1 MARRKSTDGTKTH
14 YGDQKAILEAGRD
27 KGACRPAVGAVR
39 LCYGLDGDT
48 TEKEGQIAHVDRD
61 AGNVAEENA
70 AWLCLKHHSRYDSR
84 SQQAKGHKPE
94 ELAAYRTMLYE
105 HMASPSA
112 WPDAGLPSPTGGT
125 GVSLEVFDRRVP
137 MYRATIDFLRVV
149 IRGDKL
155 ELDPIFTFASA
166 TDEALFIFDDHL
178 AEYLSELYQRAVRLH
193 GVYAMQ
199 QGVEPRTRDLSQEW
213 ADSMEWF
220 SEQFKEVRRRFA
232 PYLRLASAPATK
244 DLQPAATHGSRRRL
258 RQ

>member
-1 MARRKSTDGTKTH
+1 MIDLMARRKTGGTKRGVATRRTFSAEVET
-14 YGDQKAILEAGRD
+14 KVFVASRRRCA
-27 KGACRPAVGAVR
+27 

-48 TEKEGQIAHVDRD
+48 TEKEGQIAHVDRN
-61 AGNVAEENA
+61 AANAAEENA
-70 AWLCLKHHSRYDSR
+70 AWLCMKHHSRYDSR
-84 SQQAKGHKPE
+84 SQQAKSHTPK
-94 ELAAYRTMLYE
+94 ELLAYRTMLYE

-112 WPDAGLPSPTGGT
+112 WPDAGPSPTGGT

-155 ELDPIFTFASA
+155 ELDQIFTFASA

-193 GVYAMQ
+193 SVHAMRG
-199 QGVEPRTRDLSQEW
+199 GVESWTRDLNREW
-213 ADSMEWF
+213 ADSMKWF
-220 SEQFKEVRRRFA
+220 SEQFKEARRRFA
-232 PYLRLASAPATK
+232 PYLRLASAPVAT
-244 DLQPAATHGSRRRL
+244 DGSRHRR